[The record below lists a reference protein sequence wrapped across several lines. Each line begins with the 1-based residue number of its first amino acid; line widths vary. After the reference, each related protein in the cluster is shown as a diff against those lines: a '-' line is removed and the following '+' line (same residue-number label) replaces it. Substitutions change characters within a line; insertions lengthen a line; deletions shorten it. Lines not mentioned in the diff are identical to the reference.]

1 MRIIH
6 NACGL
11 FDIATSSENDVF
23 PITLV
28 LMRYP
33 GVHIDSKGR
42 RCPFK
47 KLKLRSASAMLH
59 RNATAE
65 ELSDLAWEL
74 VFDSCGWT
82 RVPPTDAEKAAAGPM
97 PYKED
102 WESMLAS
109 LEASNLA
116 GKHPVCHTWF
126 TGTNERVKLE
136 GGSKLSFRLKLLL
149 DRIFLRD

>member
-1 MRIIH
+1 
-6 NACGL
+6 
-11 FDIATSSENDVF
+11 
-23 PITLV
+23 
-28 LMRYP
+28 
-33 GVHIDSKGR
+33 
-42 RCPFK
+42 
-47 KLKLRSASAMLH
+47 
-59 RNATAE
+59 
-65 ELSDLAWEL
+65 
-74 VFDSCGWT
+74 
-82 RVPPTDAEKAAAGPM
+82 M

-136 GGSKLSFRLKLLL
+136 GESKLSFRLKLLL